1 MGDEDED
8 YGSHKK
14 AAGGEETETQKILEA
29 RKKKNIEED
38 DQKLKEMEEE
48 RRKQREIEEEE
59 LQQLKERQERRKKE
73 REAEMKKME
82 EMRLAAEQRRMQEEE
97 ERKTKEEELRRK
109 KQEDAARK
117 KAAAVNMSFIGTAAI
132 EQGKNFTVNKNDG
145 GGSSLDKF
153 MSLTQVRNEMAFTQD
168 QLEDLK
174 QKTIR
179 ERVKPLELDGMGVDD
194 LKRRAEELWQQIIK
208 LETSKYD
215 LDTRFLR
222 QEYDLKEMAE
232 RQRQMQKQRW
242 VKAGM
247 DPAEDA
253 KLVKFPPKVQTASKY
268 ERQIDRR
275 SWGDKREIYEKGF
288 NNVEEKERITLG
300 DIKLKDESSW
310 IKPKEAYGERRH
322 AGYGDDDGADEEP
335 FEPKFEEPEI
345 NIPRRSRDE
354 GSSRR
359 KSVEEKAPSK
369 HEEEEEEEQPRQAAA
384 PAASRY
390 TAVDEDDEEDEEEE

>member
-1 MGDEDED
+1 MADDEED
-8 YGSHKK
+8 FGTHKK
-14 AAGGEETETQKILEA
+14 AAGDETETQKILEA

-38 DQKLKEMEEE
+38 DVKLKEMEEE

-73 REAEMKKME
+73 REAEMKKMD
-82 EMRLAAEQRRMQEEE
+82 EMRQAAEQRRMQEEE
-97 ERKTKEEELRRK
+97 ERKIKEEELRKK

-117 KAAAVNMSFIGTAAI
+117 KAAAVSMSFIGTSAV
-132 EQGKNFTVNKNDG
+132 EQGNKNFTVNKSDG
-145 GGSSLDKF
+145 AGSSLDKF

-174 QKTIR
+174 QKTIKD
-179 ERVKPLELDGMGVDD
+179 RVKPLELDGMGVDD
-194 LKRRAEELWQQIIK
+194 LKRRAEEMWQQIVK

-215 LDTRFLR
+215 LDSRFLR

-242 VKAGM
+242 AKAGL

-253 KLVKFPPKVQTASKY
+253 KLMKFPPKVQTASKY

-275 SWGDKREIYEKGF
+275 TWGDKREIYEIGWNK
-288 NNVEEKERITLG
+288 NEEKERHQLG

-310 IKPKEAYGERRH
+310 IKPKEAYGEKRY
-322 AGYGDDDGADEEP
+322 AGYADEGLDEE
-335 FEPKFEEPEI
+335 FEPKLDEIEI

-359 KSVEEKAPSK
+359 KSVEKPASK
-369 HEEEEEEEQPRQAAA
+369 HEDEEEEEAPRQAAA
-384 PAASRY
+384 PAPAAARY
-390 TAVDEDDEEDEEEE
+390 TAVDEDEEEEDEEEE